1 MKSKKIKQIIAVAA
15 STMMITSLFTVG
27 AFATGGAFE
36 GSKTTG
42 TVNITD
48 PQNTAAVYTAYKVLD
63 ATASGSDY
71 EYSPTKEF
79 STTFGESGA
88 YKIEGGNIKRR
99 DGATLDNIT
108 LANDLARVA
117 VNSGKPGTN
126 LKNGETLADLP
137 VGYYVVL
144 ETNANEPGYVQK
156 TPILLAV
163 PYIEGEGSSKT
174 FDYEKELS
182 VSSKYDLPK
191 VDKDILVNAAK
202 NTNDATTVG
211 TINMADDSSDV
222 VDANSAKIGDTV
234 TYVVESGVPIYSS
247 AYDDA
252 KIKYV
257 LKDTLESGL
266 TFTDG
271 TLKVYGYES
280 VSGVWEEVDASAGA
294 YVATTGANS
303 ITVDF
308 TGKYAGIKKY
318 GKIRLKYDATLNENA
333 EVGGGANNNKIEL
346 NYSNKHTDENSVKK
360 ENDDVN
366 TYTYGI
372 GVIKVNNENKAEK
385 LEGAQFKIKDNAT
398 GNYIVNKTPVSGLAD
413 TIFVTG
419 TDGEIKVPGLKE
431 GTYTFEEVKA
441 PEGYVTPASNTT
453 TVEIVITG
461 NDYANPSYKVNGSDV
476 TNKTDATQNII
487 GQVGINSTDT
497 GIKALVTNV
506 KGVNLPT
513 TGGAGTWMFTIGGLT
528 LMAGATV
535 VFVSTKKKRVK

>member
-15 STMMITSLFTVG
+15 STMMITSLFTVS
-27 AFATGGAFE
+27 AFAVGGAFD
-36 GSKTTG
+36 GSKSTG
-42 TVNITD
+42 TVNIID
-48 PQNTAAVYTAYKVLD
+48 PQNTEAVYTAYKVLD

-71 EYSPTKEF
+71 VYSPTTAF
-79 STTFGESGA
+79 DATFDTTGA

-117 VNSGKPGTN
+117 VNSGVSGTN
-126 LKNGETLADLP
+126 LKNGENLADLP

-144 ETNANEPGYVQK
+144 ETSANDPGYVQK

-174 FDYEKELS
+174 FDYEKKLS

-202 NTNDATTVG
+202 NTDDATTVG
-211 TINMADDSSDV
+211 TINMADGSSDV

-234 TYVVESGVPIYSS
+234 TYVVESDVPIYSG
-247 AYDDA
+247 AYKDE
-252 KIKYV
+252 KVKYV

-271 TLKVYGYES
+271 TLKVYGS
-280 VSGVWEEVDASAGA
+280 VSGVWEEVNASAYA
-294 YVATTGANS
+294 ATTGANS

-308 TGKYAGIKKY
+308 TGKYASIKKY
-318 GKIRLKYDATLNENA
+318 GKIRLKYDATLNKDA
-333 EVGGGANNNKIEL
+333 EVGGGANNNAIEL
-346 NYSNKHTDENSVKK
+346 DYSNKHTDENSVKK

-398 GNYIVNKTPVSGLAD
+398 GNYIVNETPVSGLEN

-461 NDYANPSYKVNGSDV
+461 NDYANPSYKVNGVDV
-476 TNKTDATQNII
+476 TNTTDATVNII
-487 GQVGINSTDT
+487 GQVGKNSTDT

-528 LMAGATV
+528 LMAGATI

>member
-15 STMMITSLFTVG
+15 STMMITSLFTVS
-27 AFATGGAFE
+27 AFAVGGAFD
-36 GSKTTG
+36 GSKSTG
-42 TVNITD
+42 TVNIID
-48 PQNTAAVYTAYKVLD
+48 PQNTEAVYTAYKVLD

-71 EYSPTKEF
+71 VYSPTTAF
-79 STTFGESGA
+79 DATFDTTGA

-117 VNSGKPGTN
+117 VNSGVSGTN
-126 LKNGETLADLP
+126 LKNGENLADLP

-144 ETNANEPGYVQK
+144 ETNANDPGYVQK

-202 NTNDATTVG
+202 NTDDATTVG
-211 TINMADDSSDV
+211 TINMADGSSDV

-234 TYVVESGVPIYSS
+234 TYVVESDVPIYSG
-247 AYDDA
+247 AYKDE
-252 KIKYV
+252 KVKYV

-271 TLKVYGYES
+271 TLKVYGS
-280 VSGVWEEVDASAGA
+280 VSGVWEEVNASAYA
-294 YVATTGANS
+294 ATTGANS

-308 TGKYAGIKKY
+308 TGNYASIKKY
-318 GKIRLKYDATLNENA
+318 GKIRLKYDATLNKDA
-333 EVGGGANNNKIEL
+333 EVGGGANNNAIEL
-346 NYSNKHTDENSVKK
+346 DYSNKHTDENSVKK

-398 GNYIVNKTPVSGLAD
+398 GNYIVNETPVSGLEN

-461 NDYANPSYKVNGSDV
+461 NDYANPSYKVNGVDV
-476 TNKTDATQNII
+476 TNTTDATVNII
-487 GQVGINSTDT
+487 GQVGKNSTDT

-528 LMAGATV
+528 LMAGATI

>member
-1 MKSKKIKQIIAVAA
+1 MKAKKIKQIIAVAA
-15 STMMITSLFTVG
+15 STMMITSLFTVS
-27 AFATGGAFE
+27 AFAVGGKFNKDAT
-36 GSKTTG
+36 SG

-48 PQNTAAVYTAYKVLD
+48 PQNTDAVYTAYKVLD
-63 ATASGSDY
+63 ATANENDY
-71 EYSPTKEF
+71 VYSPTADF
-79 STTFGESGA
+79 DATFGKSGA
-88 YKIEGGNIKRR
+88 YKIEGGNIKR

-126 LKNGETLADLP
+126 LKNGENLADLP

-144 ETNANEPGYVQK
+144 ETNANDPGYVQK

-211 TINMADDSSDV
+211 TIDMTDSSSDV

-234 TYVVESGVPIYSS
+234 TYVVESDVPIYSG
-247 AYDDA
+247 AYEDERV
-252 KIKYV
+252 KYV
-257 LKDTLESGL
+257 LKDTLETGL

-271 TLKVYGYES
+271 TLKVYGS
-280 VSGVWEEVDASAGA
+280 VSGVWEEVNASA
-294 YVATTGANS
+294 YTATTGANS

-385 LEGAQFKIKDNAT
+385 LPGAQFKIKDNAT
-398 GNYIVNKTPVSGLAD
+398 GNYIVNGTPVSELEN

-419 TDGEIKVPGLKE
+419 INGEIKVSGLKE
-431 GTYTFEEVKA
+431 GTYTFEEIKA
-441 PEGYVTPASNTT
+441 PDGYVTPASNTT
-453 TVEIVITG
+453 TVEIVIKG
-461 NDYANPSYKVNGSDV
+461 NDYAKPSYKVNGSDV
-476 TNKTDATQNII
+476 TNTTDETVNII
-487 GQVGINSTDT
+487 GQVGKTATDT
-497 GIKALVTNV
+497 GIKAVVTNV

-528 LMAGATV
+528 LMAGATI

>member
-15 STMMITSLFTVG
+15 STMMITSLFTVS
-27 AFATGGAFE
+27 AFAVGGAFD
-36 GSKTTG
+36 GSKSTG
-42 TVNITD
+42 TVNIID
-48 PQNTAAVYTAYKVLD
+48 PQNTEAVYTAYKVLD

-71 EYSPTKEF
+71 VYSPTTAF
-79 STTFGESGA
+79 DATFDTTGA

-117 VNSGKPGTN
+117 VNSGVSGTN
-126 LKNGETLADLP
+126 LKNGENLADLP

-144 ETNANEPGYVQK
+144 ETSANDPGYVQK

-202 NTNDATTVG
+202 NTDDATTVG
-211 TINMADDSSDV
+211 TINMADGSSDV

-234 TYVVESGVPIYSS
+234 TYVVESDVPIYSG
-247 AYDDA
+247 AYKDE
-252 KIKYV
+252 KVKYV

-271 TLKVYGYES
+271 TLKVYGS
-280 VSGVWEEVDASAGA
+280 VSGVWEEVNASAYA
-294 YVATTGANS
+294 ATTGANS

-308 TGKYAGIKKY
+308 TGKYASIKKY
-318 GKIRLKYDATLNENA
+318 GKIRLKYDATLNKDA
-333 EVGGGANNNKIEL
+333 EVGGGANNNAIEL
-346 NYSNKHTDENSVKK
+346 DYSNKHTDENSVKK

-398 GNYIVNKTPVSGLAD
+398 GNYIVNETPVSGLEN

-461 NDYANPSYKVNGSDV
+461 NDYANPSYKVNGVDV
-476 TNKTDATQNII
+476 TNTTDATVNII
-487 GQVGINSTDT
+487 GQVGKNSTDT

-528 LMAGATV
+528 LMAGATI

>member
-15 STMMITSLFTVG
+15 STMMITSLFTVS
-27 AFATGGAFE
+27 AFAVGGKFNKDAT
-36 GSKTTG
+36 SG

-48 PQNTAAVYTAYKVLD
+48 PQNKDAVYTAYKVLD
-63 ATASGSDY
+63 ATANENDY
-71 EYSPTKEF
+71 VYSPTAAF
-79 STTFGESGA
+79 ATTFGESGA
-88 YKIEGGNIKRR
+88 YKIDGGNIKKK
-99 DGATLDNIT
+99 DGTPIDNIT

-117 VNSGKPGTN
+117 VNNGVSGTN
-126 LKNGETLADLP
+126 LKDGKNLADLP

-144 ETNANEPGYVQK
+144 ETNANDPGYVQK

-211 TINMADDSSDV
+211 TIDMTDSSSDV

-234 TYVVESGVPIYSS
+234 TYVVESDVPIYSS

-257 LKDTLESGL
+257 LKDTLETGL
-266 TFTDG
+266 TFTSG
-271 TLKVYGYES
+271 TLKVYGS
-280 VSGVWEEVDASAGA
+280 VSGKWEEVDASA
-294 YVATTGANS
+294 YTATTGENA

-308 TGKYAGIKKY
+308 TGKYASIKKY
-318 GKIRLKYDATLNENA
+318 GKMRLKYDATLNKDA
-333 EVGGGANNNKIEL
+333 EVGGGANNNAIEL
-346 NYSNKHTDENSVKK
+346 DYSNKHTDENSVKK

-398 GNYIVNKTPVSGLAD
+398 GNYIVNKTPVSGLEN

-453 TVEIVITG
+453 TVEIVIKG
-461 NDYANPSYKVNGSDV
+461 NDYANPSYKVNGVDV
-476 TNKTDATQNII
+476 TNTTDETVNII
-487 GQVGINSTDT
+487 GQVGKNSTDT

-528 LMAGATV
+528 LMAGATI